1 MIDNR
6 KGKSEHEN
14 KYFTTSVMELMEEKQ
29 GRRERNCLG
38 KQTLQKVSDHTQ
50 VKQYSIPSNK
60 LKEDDENQK
69 KFRLQMGQDRLSF
82 GNSFLK

>member
-29 GRRERNCLG
+29 GRRERNFLG
-38 KQTLQKVSDHTQ
+38 KQTLQKVSAHAQ
-50 VKQYSIPSNK
+50 AKKYSISSNK
-60 LKEDDENQK
+60 LNYNDENLK
-69 KFRLQMGQDRLSF
+69 KFKL
-82 GNSFLK
+82 

>member
-29 GRRERNCLG
+29 GTRERNFLS
-38 KQTLQKVSDHTQ
+38 KQTLQKVSDHAQ
-50 VKQYSIPSNK
+50 VKQYSISNNK
-60 LKEDDENQK
+60 LKEDDENLK
-69 KFRLQMGQDRLSF
+69 KFMLQMGQDRLSETVF
-82 GNSFLK
+82 

>member
-38 KQTLQKVSDHTQ
+38 KQTLPKVSGHVQ
-50 VKQYSIPSNK
+50 VKQYSISSSK
-60 LKEDDENQK
+60 LKEDDENLK
-69 KFRLQMGQDRLSF
+69 RFRLQMGQDRLSF
-82 GNSFLK
+82 RNGFLI

>member
-38 KQTLQKVSDHTQ
+38 KQTLQKVSDHVQ
-50 VKQYSIPSNK
+50 AKQYSIASNRS
-60 LKEDDENQK
+60 KEDDENMK
-69 KFRLQMGQDRLSF
+69 NFRLQMGQHRLSEIAF
-82 GNSFLK
+82 

>member
-38 KQTLQKVSDHTQ
+38 KQTLQKASGHAQ
-50 VKQYSIPSNK
+50 AK
-60 LKEDDENQK
+60 
-69 KFRLQMGQDRLSF
+69 
-82 GNSFLK
+82 